1 MFKPSTPYGEINSWD
16 MDSMIRKSIKLLFI
30 KIRVPAVTL
39 QDVDRSTMSSASI
52 QSQSP
57 RSSVNNLSCQPRL
70 SRMPI
75 GRPCRLRQSRVK
87 AHDLLLIKFQLQVLK
102 LNLVY
107 QLSDH
112 LFINDPNLVSA
123 WLNPWFQ
130 LSVVRKPRQLRTIKT
145 QALIRSLQ
153 LAIETP
159 QRTIW
164 FRQGTNRLQT

>member
-1 MFKPSTPYGEINSWD
+1 
-16 MDSMIRKSIKLLFI
+16 
-30 KIRVPAVTL
+30 
-39 QDVDRSTMSSASI
+39 MS
-52 QSQSP
+52 
-57 RSSVNNLSCQPRL
+57 
-70 SRMPI
+70 I

-87 AHDLLLIKFQLQVLK
+87 AHDLLLIKFQLQVLE

-130 LSVVRKPRQLRTIKT
+130 LSVVRKPRHLRTIKT
-145 QALIRSLQ
+145 QTSIRSLQ

-164 FRQGTNRLQT
+164 FRQGTNRFYKRKRKQVSERYVSGYQWIILRFNNSVNAINESWKLSSYLSSNSTSAETVAPITALDLSSRTMI